1 MQLGVTAASLGIG
14 ALGEPVLKQILDPVM
29 ATVVAVILAFLIIT
43 FFHVVVGELM
53 PKGLALAYSER
64 VALAVAAP
72 VRAFFVAAQAAD
84 LGAAD
89 ARASSG

>member
-1 MQLGVTAASLGIG
+1 
-14 ALGEPVLKQILDPVM
+14 M

-72 VRAFFVAAQAAD
+72 VRGVLHRAQAAD
-84 LGAAD
+84 LGAAERER
-89 ARASSG
+89 ARAPLCWA